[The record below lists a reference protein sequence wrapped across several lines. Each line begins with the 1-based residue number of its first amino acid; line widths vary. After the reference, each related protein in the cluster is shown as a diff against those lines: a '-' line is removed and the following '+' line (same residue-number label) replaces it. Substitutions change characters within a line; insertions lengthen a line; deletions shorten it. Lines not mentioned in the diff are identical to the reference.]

1 MKKKIILLA
10 GLFILILA
18 IFTFLYYH
26 RISTRNAVGRLAGE
40 KKMINIFVAGSNRFH
55 NNRHRFFGILSVNP
69 VNNNIGM
76 TFIPP
81 SYRIPVDEKE
91 GKYTGIDKID
101 FSDFE
106 LLQNTFKKDLKM
118 NIPFYIELYSP
129 DVVRLIDLVEG
140 IDLYILDQVKEMQG
154 LKKGINYLD
163 GKKTV
168 RYINSAF
175 ENSIFIKYD
184 RIQDI
189 LLTLYYTNKEN
200 KKRLN
205 TIGFISELFKTIKTN
220 LLPQE
225 ILKIGEII
233 FRGGDLF
240 TALLPG
246 TIKKGLYIPNDISLK
261 IYEEQF
267 ITPLVM
273 NNNHETELKL
283 KILNGTDIPGLARKM
298 RNKLIRDGLNVVEFG
313 TSPYSKMKESVIIFK
328 RGRYAGIN
336 KVMEH
341 TGIKR
346 VYPVSD
352 NTQLHN
358 AMIIIGEDISL

>member
-10 GLFILILA
+10 GLFILVLA
-18 IFTFLYYH
+18 LFTFLYYH
-26 RISTRNAVGRLAGE
+26 RISTRNAVSLLAKD
-40 KKMINIFVAGSNRFH
+40 KKMINILIAGSNRFN

-69 VNNNIGM
+69 VNRNIGI
-76 TFIPP
+76 TFIPR
-81 SYRIPVDEKE
+81 SYRIPVNEKE
-91 GKYTGIDKID
+91 GKYTSIDKID

-106 LLQNTFKKDLKM
+106 LLQNTFKKDLRM
-118 NIPFYIELYSP
+118 IIPFYIELYSP
-129 DVVRLIDLVEG
+129 DVVRFIDLVEG
-140 IDLYILDQVKEMQG
+140 IDLYILDQVKEMKG
-154 LKKGINYLD
+154 FRRGINYFD

-175 ENSIFIKYD
+175 ENSIYIKYD

-189 LLTLYYTNKEN
+189 LLTLYYNREN

-205 TIGFISELFKTIKTN
+205 TIGFVSELFKTIKTN

-225 ILKIGEII
+225 ILKIGEIV
-233 FRGGDLF
+233 FNGGELF
-240 TALLPG
+240 TTLLPG

-267 ITPLVM
+267 ITPLVVG
-273 NNNHETELKL
+273 NKLDPELKL

-298 RNKLIRDGLNVVEFG
+298 RNKLIKNGLNVVEFG
-313 TSPYSKMKESVIIFK
+313 TSPYPKMKESVIIFK

-336 KVMEH
+336 KVVEH

-358 AMIIIGEDISL
+358 VMVIIGEDISL